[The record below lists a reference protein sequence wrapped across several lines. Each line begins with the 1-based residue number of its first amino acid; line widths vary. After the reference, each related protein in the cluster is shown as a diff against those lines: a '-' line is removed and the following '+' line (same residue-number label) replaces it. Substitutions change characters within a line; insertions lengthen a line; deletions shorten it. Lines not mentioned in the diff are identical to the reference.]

1 MKEKGVYVSGIFDNL
16 DYHDGVEEFFNNGA
30 NDLSSPQMVV
40 IQID

>member
-16 DYHDGVEEFFNNGA
+16 DYHDGVEELFNNGA
-30 NDLSSPQMVV
+30 HDFSAPQRVV